1 MGEAVGRAN
10 LHAEP
15 SAEGPAP
22 AIRLAES
29 HATRRALQPHFMLV
43 PSLACP
49 ASCSYCFGPHEGP
62 TMSPATMESSLDF
75 IARIAAETRQRKVKV
90 TFHGGEPLAAGIAL
104 WRQALDGLRCRLGPR
119 RYDVALQSNLWL
131 LDDAFC
137 QLFREHKVDIGT
149 SLDGPRDITDAQR
162 GEGYFDRTMAGVR
175 KAQAWGMKVGC
186 IATFTPLSAPRWRQV
201 FDFFLD
207 QRLGFSIHPAV
218 PPLHF
223 PLPPGEG
230 RVRGAGAG
238 AALPLVAA
246 SGSLAV
252 PDALG
257 STSEP
262 LVATHWLTPEQYA
275 SLLRPMLDHYIAH
288 RREIAVSSL
297 DQMCQGVGCGEGK
310 VCTFRDCLG
319 MFLAIDPAGDVY
331 PCQRFAGRPAWR
343 LGTLADAPT
352 LAELLDSPVAR
363 AMAERERRIA
373 EACGDCPHLPYCRG
387 GCPYNAWA
395 GNGSSHE
402 PGGDRSSLVVP
413 PSGGLGPSSFGVPP
427 SGGLQAD
434 PLKGGLQAED
444 RLKAG
449 LQTKADSSAR
459 DPYCPAYRSTFDSI
473 QSRLLEEMASEENIN
488 AIADRPWNG
497 RGNPLLRKGP
507 LIELAREG
515 PHPSQTARTAKRI
528 VAAVELARG
537 PDLDAVAARL
547 VAMGI
552 CRTQQSALASL
563 EALDRRLRPQT
574 TPRNNL
580 YLHVTF
586 GCQLRCTHCYARATP
601 PAGSA
606 TPPPC
611 NAADPARP
619 ERAYSEVSDP
629 RGRVSALPQMPRAS
643 PEYPPAGEETRGR
656 ESGSEEMSPAAL
668 AQVIRQAK
676 ECGFRQVV
684 ITGGEPLVHSQRDL
698 LLEVLAEAR
707 SWAAPMNLVLRTNL
721 AMPLTEDDLRRIA
734 LAFDQVVV
742 SIDGTEATH
751 DARRGPGS
759 YAAAV
764 RNIEAYQKL
773 HHGDTENTEKRT
785 VGHASGGLGSEPQSL
800 SSPSPH
806 LCPSV
811 ESVDESSSSSIRVDS
826 RPFAVPLFPAE
837 LSLACVLRT
846 ADIQGDAG
854 HAVREVARR
863 LGIRRTRFR
872 PLLPLG
878 RAADWDE
885 PPTSEALGAHADP
898 MDLIEAG
905 FHPVASCGLGQNLYV
920 EPSGQSFPCYAY
932 HQPHSYL
939 GNVIEA
945 RPSHNCQQAPADTA
959 TPCHSEPVEE
969 PFKGLTH
976 NERCAGMVQQA
987 PESSFDKLTMT
998 TGGRS
1003 SPSDGEPGQLRGL
1016 AAVLASAPFR
1026 DLARHTVDSNPKC
1039 RACDFRYLCG
1049 GACRAWGGEASE
1061 RSPDGFA
1068 TECSGLVMRGL
1079 RLLRSAWGFLEPTQ
1093 PRMGDIPC
1101 SDV

>member
-1 MGEAVGRAN
+1 
-10 LHAEP
+10 
-15 SAEGPAP
+15 
-22 AIRLAES
+22 
-29 HATRRALQPHFMLV
+29 
-43 PSLACP
+43 
-49 ASCSYCFGPHEGP
+49 
-62 TMSPATMESSLDF
+62 
-75 IARIAAETRQRKVKV
+75 
-90 TFHGGEPLAAGIAL
+90 
-104 WRQALDGLRCRLGPR
+104 
-119 RYDVALQSNLWL
+119 
-131 LDDAFC
+131 
-137 QLFREHKVDIGT
+137 
-149 SLDGPRDITDAQR
+149 
-162 GEGYFDRTMAGVR
+162 
-175 KAQAWGMKVGC
+175 
-186 IATFTPLSAPRWRQV
+186 
-201 FDFFLD
+201 
-207 QRLGFSIHPAV
+207 
-218 PPLHF
+218 
-223 PLPPGEG
+223 
-230 RVRGAGAG
+230 
-238 AALPLVAA
+238 
-246 SGSLAV
+246 
-252 PDALG
+252 
-257 STSEP
+257 
-262 LVATHWLTPEQYA
+262 
-275 SLLRPMLDHYIAH
+275 
-288 RREIAVSSL
+288 
-297 DQMCQGVGCGEGK
+297 
-310 VCTFRDCLG
+310 
-319 MFLAIDPAGDVY
+319 
-331 PCQRFAGRPAWR
+331 
-343 LGTLADAPT
+343 
-352 LAELLDSPVAR
+352 
-363 AMAERERRIA
+363 
-373 EACGDCPHLPYCRG
+373 
-387 GCPYNAWA
+387 
-395 GNGSSHE
+395 
-402 PGGDRSSLVVP
+402 
-413 PSGGLGPSSFGVPP
+413 
-427 SGGLQAD
+427 
-434 PLKGGLQAED
+434 
-444 RLKAG
+444 
-449 LQTKADSSAR
+449 
-459 DPYCPAYRSTFDSI
+459 
-473 QSRLLEEMASEENIN
+473 
-488 AIADRPWNG
+488 
-497 RGNPLLRKGP
+497 
-507 LIELAREG
+507 
-515 PHPSQTARTAKRI
+515 
-528 VAAVELARG
+528 
-537 PDLDAVAARL
+537 
-547 VAMGI
+547 
-552 CRTQQSALASL
+552 
-563 EALDRRLRPQT
+563 
-574 TPRNNL
+574 
-580 YLHVTF
+580 
-586 GCQLRCTHCYARATP
+586 
-601 PAGSA
+601 
-606 TPPPC
+606 
-611 NAADPARP
+611 
-619 ERAYSEVSDP
+619 
-629 RGRVSALPQMPRAS
+629 
-643 PEYPPAGEETRGR
+643 
-656 ESGSEEMSPAAL
+656 MSPAAL